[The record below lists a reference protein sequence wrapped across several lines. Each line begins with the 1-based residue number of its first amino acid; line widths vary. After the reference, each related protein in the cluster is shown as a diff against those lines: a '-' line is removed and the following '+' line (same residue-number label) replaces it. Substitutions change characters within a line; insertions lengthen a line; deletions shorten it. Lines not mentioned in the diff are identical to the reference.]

1 MEANLKKYFFFFL
14 LKYHHQVISAFQD
27 AIIAFFFGNVK
38 SGYEYSIISV
48 QERARQVS
56 TGVEQGLNIAGKGGP
71 SQSLG
76 EAERSFW
83 DMTLG
88 SRCDKEAQVARWKVW
103 LGIHVDREAVMLWHG
118 LSNATGL
125 H

>member
-1 MEANLKKYFFFFL
+1 MRQPSHPIARSYTVQPYLVEANLKKYFFSFL

-48 QERARQVS
+48 QERARQVT
-56 TGVEQGLNIAGKGGP
+56 TGIEQGLNIAGKGGP

-76 EAERSFW
+76 EAEEEFLRH
-83 DMTLG
+83 DPG
-88 SRCDKEAQVARWKVW
+88 QYV
-103 LGIHVDREAVMLWHG
+103 
-118 LSNATGL
+118 
-125 H
+125 